1 MKITIDRFEGDY
13 AIVELED
20 MTMIDMPR
28 QLMPKSAKE
37 GDILS
42 IEIDANE
49 TKARKERIGKL
60 MDNFWDA

>member
-20 MTMIDMPR
+20 MTIVDMPR
-28 QLMPKSAKE
+28 QLMPKGAKE

-49 TKARKERIGKL
+49 TKARKERIAKL
-60 MDNFWDA
+60 MDNLWE